1 MSRIIIPKLNCC
13 WLVGILFLSSV
24 VAATSTTADQQQH
37 QQLRS
42 SSSQPQLQSSQ
53 QEQEE
58 RNLIIGGYQVSS
70 KERFPYYVAL
80 LDANN
85 EIQCGGTLI
94 APDIVLTAAH
104 CKKYVPLFTL
114 FTLLLYVVMLHCV
127 ITLRYVTLRCVT
139 SIVVVLN
146 LNLNL
151 NLIWFDSFLFFTLFP
166 SFGDQHARTHSL
178 SNSCIRSFYFFPK
191 LNNLP

>member
-1 MSRIIIPKLNCC
+1 MCRIIIPKLNCC
-13 WLVGILFLSSV
+13 WLVGILFLSVVV
-24 VAATSTTADQQQH
+24 VAAATATSASSADQQQQQH

-42 SSSQPQLQSSQ
+42 SSQSQ

-104 CKKYVPLFTL
+104 CKKYVPLCCIIFKL
-114 FTLLLYVVMLHCV
+114 FTVVTVCCITLLCCVALLL
-127 ITLRYVTLRCVT
+127 
-139 SIVVVLN
+139 
-146 LNLNL
+146 
-151 NLIWFDSFLFFTLFP
+151 F
-166 SFGDQHARTHSL
+166 
-178 SNSCIRSFYFFPK
+178 
-191 LNNLP
+191 

>member
-1 MSRIIIPKLNCC
+1 MSRIIIPTLNCC
-13 WLVGILFLSSV
+13 WLLGIVFLSVVV
-24 VAATSTTADQQQH
+24 VAATATATSTTADQQQQQH

-42 SSSQPQLQSSQ
+42 SSSLQSSQ

-104 CKKYVPLFTL
+104 CKKYVTL
-114 FTLLLYVVMLHCV
+114 CCIIFTLLLYVV
-127 ITLRYVTLRCVT
+127 I
-139 SIVVVLN
+139 VVLN
-146 LNLNL
+146 LNLDFD
-151 NLIWFDSFLFFTLFP
+151 FDSFIPFLYSL
-166 SFGDQHARTHSL
+166 SFVWGSTRTHTLSL
-178 SNSCIRSFYFFPK
+178 SLTHSFLPFTSF
-191 LNNLP
+191 LN

>member
-1 MSRIIIPKLNCC
+1 MSRIIIPQLNCC
-13 WLVGILFLSSV
+13 WLVGIVFLSVV
-24 VAATSTTADQQQH
+24 VATTVTATATSTTTADQQQH
-37 QQLRS
+37 QQQLRS
-42 SSSQPQLQSSQ
+42 SLSQS

-127 ITLRYVTLRCVT
+127 ITLRYVTLRCVA
-139 SIVVVLN
+139 L
-146 LNLNL
+146 LL
-151 NLIWFDSFLFFTLFP
+151 LF
-166 SFGDQHARTHSL
+166 
-178 SNSCIRSFYFFPK
+178 
-191 LNNLP
+191 

>member
-1 MSRIIIPKLNCC
+1 MSRIIIPQLNCC
-13 WLVGILFLSSV
+13 WLVGILFLSV
-24 VAATSTTADQQQH
+24 VAATAAATATVTATSTTTADKQH
-37 QQLRS
+37 QHQQQLRS
-42 SSSQPQLQSSQ
+42 SSSSLQSSQ

-127 ITLRYVTLRCVT
+127 ITLRYVTLRCVALLL
-139 SIVVVLN
+139 LN
-146 LNLNL
+146 LFP
-151 NLIWFDSFLFFTLFP
+151 NLIL
-166 SFGDQHARTHSL
+166 
-178 SNSCIRSFYFFPK
+178 I
-191 LNNLP
+191 